1 MPPDLVPK
9 LRGGSFTTGV
19 RSSIPIIRI
28 IPIISSIP
36 IISRNKGQESQK
48 QYS

>member
-19 RSSIPIIRI
+19 HSSIPTYYYKEKRARKPETI
-28 IPIISSIP
+28 
-36 IISRNKGQESQK
+36 
-48 QYS
+48 